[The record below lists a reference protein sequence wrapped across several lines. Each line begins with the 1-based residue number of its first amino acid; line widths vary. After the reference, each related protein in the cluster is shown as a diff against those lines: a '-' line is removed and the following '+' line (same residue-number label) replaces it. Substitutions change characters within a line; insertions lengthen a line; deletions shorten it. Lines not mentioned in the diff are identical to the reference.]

1 MSQKYLDE
9 CAMKV
14 MQAIIIN
21 GDDDCLKDIGE
32 VSYLVAKEMLKAK
45 NEYGKLTKASDGVE
59 KRVQGQGK
67 DGKDT

>member
-1 MSQKYLDE
+1 MSEKYLDE

-21 GDDDCLKDIGE
+21 GDDDCLNDIGE

-45 NEYGKLTKASDGVE
+45 NEHDKLTKAADGVK
-59 KRVQGQGK
+59 KRIQRQEEN
-67 DGKDT
+67 GKDT